1 MVVHRPRSHP
11 WNRLERRHIAS
22 MTLSRRRAAAMLSAA
37 VLVTGLVLT
46 GLVAS
51 PLPAGAA
58 LPAASG
64 WPLEPRPEVVR
75 GFEPPP
81 KPWLAGHRG
90 LDLAGSPGQ
99 RVLSA
104 TPGTITYAGPVAGV
118 GVVVVSQGPIRTTY
132 EPVVASVRTGATVKA
147 GQPIGRLSAAGSHCS
162 PAVCLHWGLR
172 RGEEYLDPLSL
183 LTSGPVRLLP
193 LSQPAPTRDR
203 NVPPPTLTSVAVS
216 AAEVGA
222 GRNGAGA
229 GDGGGAAAIVV
240 GLAALGT
247 VGGGLLIRRH

>member
-1 MVVHRPRSHP
+1 
-11 WNRLERRHIAS
+11 

-37 VLVTGLVLT
+37 VLVIGLAVTGLAAL
-46 GLVAS
+46 

-81 KPWLAGHRG
+81 KSWLAGHRG

-99 RVLSA
+99 PVRSA
-104 TPGTITYAGPVAGV
+104 TPGTITYAGQLAGR
-118 GVVVVSQGPIRTTY
+118 GVVVVSQGPLRTTY
-132 EPVVASVRTGATVKA
+132 EPVVASVRVGAIVKA

-183 LTSGPVRLLP
+183 LNSGPVRLLP
-193 LSQPAPTRDR
+193 LSQSAAARDGD
-203 NVPPPTLTSVAVS
+203 NFPPPLPAAAVGT
-216 AAEVGA
+216 AVVRPVKDGTGA
-222 GRNGAGA
+222 G
-229 GDGGGAAAIVV
+229 GGGGAAAAIVV
-240 GLAALGT
+240 GLAAVGT

>member
-1 MVVHRPRSHP
+1 
-11 WNRLERRHIAS
+11 
-22 MTLSRRRAAAMLSAA
+22 MLSAA
-37 VLVTGLVLT
+37 VLVIGPAVTGLAAL
-46 GLVAS
+46 

-58 LPAASG
+58 LPATSG
-64 WPLEPRPEVVR
+64 WPLEPRHEVVR

-99 RVLSA
+99 QVRSA
-104 TPGTITYAGPVAGV
+104 TPGTISYAGQLAGR
-118 GVVVVSQGPIRTTY
+118 GVVVVSQGPLRTTY
-132 EPVVASVRTGATVKA
+132 EPVVASVRVGATVTA

-183 LTSGPVRLLP
+183 LNSGPVRLLP
-193 LSQPAPTRDR
+193 LSQPAAAREGNIR
-203 NVPPPTLTSVAVS
+203 PPNLPPAAVS
-216 AAEVGA
+216 SAEVSPVNSGA
-222 GRNGAGA
+222 DA
-229 GDGGGAAAIVV
+229 GDGGGAAAAIVV
-240 GLAALGT
+240 GLAAVGT

>member
-1 MVVHRPRSHP
+1 
-11 WNRLERRHIAS
+11 

-37 VLVTGLVLT
+37 VLVTGLAAL
-46 GLVAS
+46 

-99 RVLSA
+99 EVRSA
-104 TPGTITYAGPVAGV
+104 TPGTITYAGQLAGL

-147 GQPIGRLSAAGSHCS
+147 GQPIGRLSAAGSHCA

-172 RGEEYLDPLSL
+172 KGDEYLDPLSL
-183 LTSGPVRLLP
+183 LSSRPVRLLP
-193 LSQPAPTRDR
+193 LSAAARDGSI
-203 NVPPPTLTSVAVS
+203 PPPTLPAAAVTT
-216 AAEVGA
+216 AVTGPVKDGA
-222 GRNGAGA
+222 G
-229 GDGGGAAAIVV
+229 GDGGGAAAAIVV

>member
-1 MVVHRPRSHP
+1 
-11 WNRLERRHIAS
+11 
-22 MTLSRRRAAAMLSAA
+22 MTLSRRRAAAKLSAA
-37 VLVTGLVLT
+37 VVVTGLAAL
-46 GLVAS
+46 

-58 LPAASG
+58 PLAASG

-81 KPWLAGHRG
+81 KPWLPGHRG

-99 RVLSA
+99 QVLSA
-104 TPGTITYAGPVAGV
+104 TPGTITYAGQLAGL

-132 EPVVASVRTGATVKA
+132 EPVVASVWIGATVKA
-147 GQPIGRLSAAGSHCS
+147 GQPIGRLSAAGSHCT

-172 RGEEYLDPLSL
+172 RGDEYLDPLSL
-183 LTSGPVRLLP
+183 LSSGPVRLLP
-193 LSQPAPTRDR
+193 LSQPAAAGDGNIR
-203 NVPPPTLTSVAVS
+203 PPSLPPAALTT
-216 AAEVGA
+216 AEVGPVK
-222 GRNGAGA
+222 NGAGG

-240 GLAALGT
+240 GLVAVGT

>member
-1 MVVHRPRSHP
+1 
-11 WNRLERRHIAS
+11 

-37 VLVTGLVLT
+37 VLVIGLAVA
-46 GLVAS
+46 GLAAL

-58 LPAASG
+58 LPATSG
-64 WPLEPRPEVVR
+64 WPLEPRPDVVR

-99 RVLSA
+99 QVRSA
-104 TPGTITYAGPVAGV
+104 TPGTITYAGQLAGR
-118 GVVVVSQGPIRTTY
+118 GVVVVSQGPLRTTY
-132 EPVVASVRTGATVKA
+132 EPVVASVRVGATVRA

-183 LTSGPVRLLP
+183 LNSGPVRLLP
-193 LSQPAPTRDR
+193 LSQPDAARKG
-203 NVPPPTLTSVAVS
+203 NIPPPTLPATAVS
-216 AAEVGA
+216 PGEVSPVK
-222 GRNGAGA
+222 NGAST
-229 GDGGGAAAIVV
+229 GDGGGAAAAIVV
-240 GLAALGT
+240 GLAAVGT
-247 VGGGLLIRRH
+247 VGGGLLIRWH

>member
-1 MVVHRPRSHP
+1 
-11 WNRLERRHIAS
+11 
-22 MTLSRRRAAAMLSAA
+22 MLSAA
-37 VLVTGLVLT
+37 VLVTGLVVT
-46 GLVAS
+46 GLAAL

-58 LPAASG
+58 LPAPSG

-99 RVLSA
+99 QVLSA
-104 TPGTITYAGPVAGV
+104 TPGTITYAGQLASL

-193 LSQPAPTRDR
+193 LSQLAAERDR
-203 NVPPPTLTSVAVS
+203 NIPPPTLPAAAVS
-216 AAEVGA
+216 TAEVSPVK
-222 GRNGAGA
+222 NDA
-229 GDGGGAAAIVV
+229 GDGGGAAAAIVV
-240 GLAALGT
+240 GLAAVGT

>member
-1 MVVHRPRSHP
+1 
-11 WNRLERRHIAS
+11 

-37 VLVTGLVLT
+37 VLVTGLAAL
-46 GLVAS
+46 
-51 PLPAGAA
+51 PLLAAFPAGAT

-99 RVLSA
+99 EVRSA
-104 TPGTITYAGPVAGV
+104 TPGTITYAGQLAGL
-118 GVVVVSQGPIRTTY
+118 GVVVVSHGPIRTTY
-132 EPVVASVRTGATVKA
+132 EPVVASVRSGATVKA

-172 RGEEYLDPLSL
+172 RGDEYLDPLSL
-183 LTSGPVRLLP
+183 LTSGPVRLIP
-193 LSQPAPTRDR
+193 LSQPAAARDG
-203 NVPPPTLTSVAVS
+203 NIPPPTLRADAVTT
-216 AAEVGA
+216 AEVGPVK
-222 GRNGAGA
+222 NGAG
-229 GDGGGAAAIVV
+229 GRDGGGSAAAIVV
-240 GLAALGT
+240 GLASVGT

>member
-1 MVVHRPRSHP
+1 
-11 WNRLERRHIAS
+11 

-37 VLVTGLVLT
+37 VLVTGLAAL
-46 GLVAS
+46 

-99 RVLSA
+99 AVLSA
-104 TPGTITYAGPVAGV
+104 TPGTITYAGQLAGL

-132 EPVVASVRTGATVKA
+132 EPVVASVRTGATIRA

-172 RGEEYLDPLSL
+172 RGDEYLDPLSL
-183 LTSGPVRLLP
+183 LSSGPVRLLP
-193 LSQPAPTRDR
+193 LSQPAAARDGNLR
-203 NVPPPTLTSVAVS
+203 PPNLPAAAATPAVIGPVKDG
-216 AAEVGA
+216 AAGE
-222 GRNGAGA
+222 
-229 GDGGGAAAIVV
+229 DGGGAAAAIVV
-240 GLAALGT
+240 GLAAVGT

>member
-1 MVVHRPRSHP
+1 
-11 WNRLERRHIAS
+11 
-22 MTLSRRRAAAMLSAA
+22 MLSAA
-37 VLVTGLVLT
+37 ILVTGLVVT
-46 GLVAS
+46 GLAAS

-58 LPAASG
+58 LPASSG

-99 RVLSA
+99 QVRSA
-104 TPGTITYAGPVAGV
+104 TSGTITYAGQLAGR

-147 GQPIGRLSAAGSHCS
+147 GQPIGRLSAAGSHCA

-172 RGEEYLDPLSL
+172 RGEDYLDPLSL
-183 LTSGPVRLLP
+183 LNSGPVRLLP
-193 LSQPAPTRDR
+193 LSQPAAARDG
-203 NVPPPTLTSVAVS
+203 NIPPPTLPAAAVTT
-216 AAEVGA
+216 AEVRPVKNDVGA
-222 GRNGAGA
+222 R
-229 GDGGGAAAIVV
+229 DGGGAAAAIVV
-240 GLAALGT
+240 GLAAVGT